1 MHIYNVIS
9 ISIKNSGVCSTYIS
23 LYTIEYECVNIDHI
37 DYESINA
44 LTERTCRHL
53 KGIVIFEKNLG
64 Y

>member
-1 MHIYNVIS
+1 M
-9 ISIKNSGVCSTYIS
+9 S